1 MALARY
7 QFTVV
12 DDAGNVQDGASV
24 TVRAETVG
32 NPLANLFSDRAGVV
46 AIGNPV
52 TADSEG
58 YAAFHVAGGAYMITA
73 TKGGF
78 TRMWRYVAIGTLAEQ
93 DSDEPVFGTVICNI
107 LNALQHIEIGGAL
120 DTTLTRVSAGIVA
133 IEGANILTEDTGQPL
148 DVDLTEIAAL
158 GTTAYGRSFLELS
171 GLTEAQSHIGV
182 REVLTGNRTYYVRT
196 DGSDSNTGLVDS
208 AGGAFLTLQHAYNV
222 IAHLIDCAGFNVT
235 IDVGDGTYTAGID
248 AITPITG
255 QGILGIVGNVG
266 TPGNVIIN
274 PTNAHGI
281 LNRTGATIIQVSGIE
296 FRTTTA
302 GTCLWAWKNSGIIVA
317 GPIRFGASAGDH
329 FLASEGGLIEI
340 NADYTIAGNA
350 VNHWHVFG
358 GGEIICQNRTITLTG
373 TPAFS
378 GNFAGNAQ
386 AAHYISGNTFSGSA
400 TGSRYLSHKNGVID
414 TAGGGA
420 NYLPGNVAGTTA
432 TGGLYL

>member
-32 NPLANLFSDRAGVV
+32 NPLASLFSDRAGVV
-46 AIGNPV
+46 ATGNPV

-73 TKGGF
+73 TKGSF
-78 TRMWRYVAIGTLAEQ
+78 TRTWRYVAIGTLAEQ
-93 DSDEPVFGTVICNI
+93 DSDEPVFGTVLCNI

-120 DTTLTRVSAGIVA
+120 DTTLTRVSPGIVA
-133 IEGANILTEDTGQPL
+133 IEGANILTEDTGRPL
-148 DVDLTEIAAL
+148 DVDLTAIAAL
-158 GTTAYGRSFLELS
+158 ITTAYGRSFLELS

-196 DGSDSNTGLVDS
+196 DGNDSNTGLVDS

-222 IAHLIDCAGFNVT
+222 IAHLIDCAGFSP
-235 IDVGDGTYTAGID
+235 IIQVGNGTFTAGID
-248 AITPITG
+248 ATVP
-255 QGILGIVGNVG
+255 IVGAG
-266 TPGNVIIN
+266 TPFIRGNLSTPANCIIAV
-274 PTNAHGI
+274 TNAHCI
-281 LNRTGATIIQVSGIE
+281 LNRVAGLAIDVGGIE
-296 FRTTTA
+296 FRTATA
-302 GTCLWAWKNSGIIVA
+302 GNCLWSWKGSNILIGA
-317 GPIRFGASAGDH
+317 TCRFGACAGDH
-329 FLASEGGLIEI
+329 FLASESGLIEI
-340 NADYTIAGNA
+340 NQDYSIVGNA
-350 VNHWHVFG
+350 INHWHAYDMG
-358 GGEIICQNRTITLTG
+358 MIICQNRTITLTG

-386 AAHYISGNTFSGSA
+386 AGHYISGNTFSGSA